1 MKVLH
6 VITSINRGGAQ
17 NHLVDLIQGQIDA
30 YGCQIACAY
39 LKGDGYWSNGLK
51 QLGASVI
58 PLGLGRYGEIKP
70 LLRLRTALRGFQPD
84 LVHAHLGPAEL
95 YTRMALLGN
104 PRWPLVISQHNED
117 RFYPGPG
124 SAVLERW
131 VVQRARCIIAI
142 SHSVGKFCAAHWPA
156 PLSQR
161 LQVIH
166 HGINP
171 APYRSVSV
179 GEVAALRRAW
189 GVGRDAFLV
198 GAVGQ
203 MIPRK
208 GLDRLIE
215 GFAAYAKANRESNA
229 KLVLVGEGPLKSQ
242 LKRQVEDRGLGA
254 RVIWAGFREDIP
266 VVMQALDLFVL
277 NSISEGFGLVLL
289 EAMSAGKPVIA
300 SAVSAI
306 PEIVINAVTGILI
319 PPRSPQ
325 ALADA
330 LSFLAANPEIGKR
343 YGEAGRIRVEQ
354 NFQLGDML
362 RKTMECY
369 QMALDSRGLDR

>member
-17 NHLVDLIQGQIDA
+17 NHLVDLIQGQIDT
-30 YGCQIACAY
+30 YGCQVACVY
-39 LKGDGYWSNGLK
+39 LKGDGYWSDGLK

-58 PLGLGRYGEIKP
+58 PLELKRYGEIKP
-70 LLRLRTALRGFQPD
+70 LLRLHHTLQAFKPD

-95 YTRMALLGN
+95 YTRMALIGN
-104 PRWPLVISQHNED
+104 ARLPLIISQHNED

-124 SAVLERW
+124 YTVLERW
-131 VVQRARCIIAI
+131 VVKRACCIIAI
-142 SHSVGKFCAAHWPA
+142 SHSVGKFCAAHWPD

-171 APYRSVSV
+171 APYRAVPA

-189 GVGRDAFLV
+189 GVDSDTFLV
-198 GAVGQ
+198 GTVGQ

-208 GLDRLIE
+208 GLDALID
-215 GFAAYAKANRESNA
+215 GFAGHASANRASTA
-229 KLVLVGEGPLKSQ
+229 RLVLVGEGPLEPQ
-242 LKRQVEDRGLGA
+242 LKRQVEERGLGA
-254 RVIWAGFREDIP
+254 RVVWAGFREDIP

-277 NSISEGFGLVLL
+277 SSTSEGFGLVLL

-306 PEIVINAVTGILI
+306 PEIVIDEVTGILI

-330 LSFLAANPEIGKR
+330 LSFLATNPEIGKR
-343 YGEAGRIRVEQ
+343 YGEAGRVRVEQ
-354 NFQLGDML
+354 HFCFGNMVD
-362 RKTMECY
+362 KVMECY
-369 QMALDSRGLDR
+369 QRVFL

>member
-95 YTRMALLGN
+95 YTRMALIGN
-104 PRWPLVISQHNED
+104 ARLPLIISQHNED

-124 SAVLERW
+124 YTVLERW
-131 VVQRARCIIAI
+131 VVKRARCIIAI
-142 SHSVGKFCAAHWPA
+142 SHSVGKSCAAHWPDH
-156 PLSQR
+156 LSQR

-171 APYRSVSV
+171 APYRAVPA
-179 GEVAALRRAW
+179 EKVAALRRAW
-189 GVGRDAFLV
+189 GAGSNTLLV
-198 GAVGQ
+198 GAVAR
-203 MIPRK
+203 MVPEKAI
-208 GLDRLIE
+208 DSLID
-215 GFAAYAKANRESNA
+215 GFAVFTSANSESNA
-229 KLVLVGEGPLKSQ
+229 KLVLVGDGPLEPQ
-242 LKRQVEDRGLGA
+242 LKRQVEERGLGA
-254 RVIWAGFREDIP
+254 RVVWAGFREDIP

-277 NSISEGFGLVLL
+277 SSTSEGFGLVLL
-289 EAMSAGKPVIA
+289 EAMSTGKPVIA

-306 PEIVINAVTGILI
+306 PEIVINEVTGILI

-343 YGEAGRIRVEQ
+343 YGEAGRLRVEQ
-354 NFQLGDML
+354 SFQLGDML
-362 RKTMECY
+362 HKTMECY
-369 QMALDSRGLDR
+369 QRVLCNQW